1 MKEDIARIQNIP
13 TDTAPLAPETIEVA
27 EVLAEPEAKPTE
39 KGSFWSKFSSLK
51 MRESEVK
58 SPPTSQES
66 QNEDHE
72 QIETTTKAL
81 DILAEEERLRNIAEA
96 AAQTIIEK
104 DQEKNVVESEPKII
118 TKVTTNFTPTKKEL
132 SVAETER
139 LKKREEERAKQE
151 AELLVQQRAKQEE
164 ERLEQEVA
172 KKLVEE
178 ATKREQ
184 ERITAEELKKNESGD
199 DLSPEILAAKERAR
213 TITVGKVAEIMAA
226 QDRALRQASL
236 EVSKIISEKERLR
249 EEIVDIF
256 NEEEQALSHVV
267 ELVKKEEEER
277 IEAIKI
283 ASAKKRQEIENR
295 ATEAEQVATRERAE
309 AVEAQKN
316 AEREL
321 AEAEAAEL
329 AAIEE
334 RKKAEKAKRIEREE
348 VEHANKQAEVAIT
361 TALKELDAIQE
372 TAKKKIGEIALIQ
385 KQARAVDIL
394 EIERIASTKDNK
406 VKPILKQE

>member
-27 EVLAEPEAKPTE
+27 EVLAEPETKPTE

-58 SPPTSQES
+58 SPPTPQES

-151 AELLVQQRAKQEE
+151 EE